1 MTPKQIME
9 LAVSTLV
16 DKKAKDIKVL
26 KTTELTV
33 LADYFVIASGGS
45 LRQLRTLSD
54 ELKTVFE
61 DAGEPALRTEG
72 RNGGGWTLVDFG
84 SLVVHLFT
92 DETRQFYDLERLWS
106 DAITVDVDVAVEAGG
121 DA

>member
-1 MTPKQIME
+1 MTPEQIMK
-9 LAVSTLV
+9 LAVNTLV
-16 DKKAKDIKVL
+16 DKKAKDVRVL

-45 LRQLRTLSD
+45 IRQLRTLSD
-54 ELKTVFE
+54 ELKTVLE
-61 DAGEPALRTEG
+61 AAGEPALHTEG

-106 DAITVDVDVAVEAGG
+106 DAVNIEVEMGG
-121 DA
+121 DAV

>member
-9 LAVSTLV
+9 LAVSTLI

-33 LADYFVIASGGS
+33 LADYFIIASGGS
-45 LRQLRTLSD
+45 IRQLRTLSD

-106 DAITVDVDVAVEAGG
+106 DAVIVEISTEENAV
-121 DA
+121 